1 MKIFLLED
9 DYSLNEAIKEIVELE
24 SYIVDCFYDGE
35 IAFNSISNDYDLYIL
50 DINVPNINGLEI
62 LEKIKKMNFNS
73 SVIIISA
80 NLNIS
85 LIKKAYVL
93 GCDDYLKK
101 PFDLEEIIL
110 KINRYANKP
119 KNINLTEDI
128 YFNISDKVLYYK
140 NKKIELTKNERNL
153 LYLLIK
159 NIGKTISYLQIEY
172 FVYDGESKSSD
183 AIRSLVKRVRK
194 KLPEDLIL
202 NSLDEGYYIRNN
214 NLG

>member
-73 SVIIISA
+73 RVMIISA

-128 YFNISDKVLYYK
+128 YFNISDKELYYK

-159 NIGKTISYLQIEY
+159 NIGKTISYLQIED

>member
-128 YFNISDKVLYYK
+128 YFNISDKELYYK

-159 NIGKTISYLQIEY
+159 NIGKTISYLQIED

>member
-50 DINVPNINGLEI
+50 YINVPNINGLEI

-73 SVIIISA
+73 RVMIISA

-128 YFNISDKVLYYK
+128 YFNISDKELYYK

-159 NIGKTISYLQIEY
+159 NIGKTISYLQIED

>member
-159 NIGKTISYLQIEY
+159 NIGKTISYLQIED

>member
-73 SVIIISA
+73 RVMIISA

-128 YFNISDKVLYYK
+128 YFNISDKELYYK

-159 NIGKTISYLQIEY
+159 NIGKTISYLQIED

-202 NSLDEGYYIRNN
+202 NSLDEGYYIRNKA
-214 NLG
+214 

>member
-128 YFNISDKVLYYK
+128 YFNISDKELYYK

-159 NIGKTISYLQIEY
+159 NIGKTISYLQIED

-202 NSLDEGYYIRNN
+202 NSLDEGYYIRNKA
-214 NLG
+214 

>member
-73 SVIIISA
+73 RVMIISA

-159 NIGKTISYLQIEY
+159 NIGKTISYLQIED

>member
-73 SVIIISA
+73 RVMIISA

-128 YFNISDKVLYYK
+128 YFNISDKELYYK
-140 NKKIELTKNERNL
+140 NKKIKLTKNERNL

-159 NIGKTISYLQIEY
+159 NIGKTISYLQIED

>member
-73 SVIIISA
+73 RIMIISA

-159 NIGKTISYLQIEY
+159 NIGKTISYLQIED